1 MDTVPLLIFQCLNGV
16 VWGLIFAMIVLGL
29 SLTFGLMN
37 LMNVAHGSFYM
48 LGAMLTAT
56 FVSVHGLNFVLSVVL
71 SVAIVTV
78 VGIIIN
84 RLVLDRVV
92 GAEPLIGLLATAGL
106 LLVID
111 SCALALF
118 GSASISVDDPLSAS
132 IEIFGTFY
140 PVYRL
145 VVAGCAIAAITGVFC
160 FLRFTKQ
167 GLWMRAVPES
177 RDLSLMAGVSPKRV
191 NRTTIILGSFL
202 AALAGALVTPIASA
216 QFQMGLAILGTGFIV
231 VVVGGAKNLLGTVTV
246 AIALGVVRGIAATFV
261 APTEAEVISLVVL
274 LPLLVIWPNGIFGGR
289 HA

>member
-1 MDTVPLLIFQCLNGV
+1 MDTIPLLIFQCLNGV

-56 FVSVHGLNFVLSVVL
+56 FVSVHGMNFIAGVVL
-71 SVAIVTV
+71 SVAIVTI
-78 VGIIIN
+78 VGIVIN

-92 GAEPLIGLLATAGL
+92 GAEPLIGLLSTAGL

-111 SCALALF
+111 SFALAFF
-118 GSASISVDDPLSAS
+118 GSASISVDDPVSAS

-145 VVAGCAIAAITGVFC
+145 VVAGIAIAAIAAVFC
-160 FLRFTKQ
+160 FLRFTRQ

-177 RDLSLMAGVSPKRV
+177 RDLSLIAGVSPRRV
-191 NRTTIILGSFL
+191 NRTTIILGTFL

-216 QFQMGLAILGTGFIV
+216 QFQMGLTILGTGFIV

-261 APTEAEVISLVVL
+261 APTDAEVISLVVM
-274 LPLLVIWPNGIFGGR
+274 LPLLVVWPDGIFGGR

>member
-1 MDTVPLLIFQCLNGV
+1 MDTIPLLVFQCLNGV

-56 FVSVHGLNFVLSVVL
+56 FASVHGMNFIVSVVL
-71 SVAIVTV
+71 SVAIVTF
-78 VGIIIN
+78 VGIVIN
-84 RLVLDRVV
+84 HLVLDRVV
-92 GAEPLIGLLATAGL
+92 GAEPLIGLLSTAGL

-111 SCALALF
+111 SFALAFF
-118 GSASISVDDPLSAS
+118 GSASISVEDPVSAS

-145 VVAGCAIAAITGVFC
+145 VVAAIAIAAIAGVFC
-160 FLRFTKQ
+160 FLRFTRQ

-177 RDLSLMAGVSPKRV
+177 RDLSLIAGVSPRRV
-191 NRTTIILGSFL
+191 NRTTIILGTFL

-216 QFQMGLAILGTGFIV
+216 QFQMGLTILGTGFIV

-261 APTEAEVISLVVL
+261 APTDAEVISLVVM
-274 LPLLVIWPNGIFGGR
+274 LPLLVIWPDGILGGR

>member
-1 MDTVPLLIFQCLNGV
+1 MDTIPLLIFQCLNGV

-56 FVSVHGLNFVLSVVL
+56 FVSVHGLNFILSVVL

-78 VGIIIN
+78 VGIVIN
-84 RLVLDRVV
+84 SLVLDRVV
-92 GAEPLIGLLATAGL
+92 GAEPLIGLLSTAGL
-106 LLVID
+106 LLLID
-111 SCALALF
+111 SFALAFF
-118 GSASISVDDPLSAS
+118 GSASIAVDAPISAS

-145 VVAGCAIAAITGVFC
+145 VVAGIAIAAIAGLFC
-160 FLRFTKQ
+160 FLRFTRQ

-177 RDLSLMAGVSPKRV
+177 RELSLIAGVSPRRV
-191 NRTTIILGSFL
+191 NRTTIILGTSL

-216 QFQMGLAILGTGFIV
+216 QFQMGLTILGTGFIV

-261 APTEAEVISLVVL
+261 APTDAEVISLVVL